1 MVAADAEVG
10 GELDSSHELLK
21 AIRLEETS
29 FLEFREVR
37 FSGSRVVGP
46 ALDELADEIAAFANS
61 RGGVLVLG
69 VDDKS
74 RDIVGIPLDRLDE
87 VAGYVKE
94 ICNDSVTP
102 PIEQIVLDRLSVPSG
117 SGRTVSI
124 VKLEVPRSL
133 FVHRSPG
140 GYWHRVGDSKRVM
153 TPEFLARLFQ
163 QRSQARL
170 IRFDEQAVASAHLDD
185 LSEHLWTRFRT
196 SRSDDEQ
203 ETFLAKLGMAV
214 RADDGKVR
222 PTVAGALMGSKTPER
237 WLPNAYVQA
246 VAYRGSSVTADA
258 VAANYQ
264 LDAADITGPLD
275 QQIIEATRFVLKN
288 MRRGASKTV
297 GRVDVPQF
305 DMAAVFEA
313 LVNAVA
319 HRDYA
324 IHGAKIRLR
333 LFSDRLEL
341 FSPGALA
348 NSLTVDSLRYR
359 QTARNE
365 TICSLLTRCP
375 APDEPWLTEGRT
387 HFMEKRG
394 EGVPIILDNS
404 AALAGREPEYRVLDD
419 AELMLTIHSAR
430 TEQTDL

>member
-1 MVAADAEVG
+1 M
-10 GELDSSHELLK
+10 LDRSHELLE
-21 AIRLEETS
+21 AIRLGETS
-29 FLEFREVR
+29 FLELKEVR
-37 FSGSRVVGP
+37 FSERKVTGPSR
-46 ALDELADEIAAFANS
+46 DDLADELTAFANS
-61 RGGVLVLG
+61 QGGVLVLG
-69 VDDKS
+69 VEDKS
-74 RDIVGIPLDRLDE
+74 RDIVGIPHDKLDVVVD
-87 VAGYVKE
+87 YVKE
-94 ICNDSVTP
+94 ICNDSITP
-102 PIEQIVLDRLSVPSG
+102 PIEQLVLDRLSVPSG

-163 QRSQARL
+163 QRSQTRL
-170 IRFDEQAVASAHLDD
+170 IRFDEQPVAGARLGD

-196 SRSDDEQ
+196 SRSDHEQ
-203 ETFLAKLGMAV
+203 ETFLVKLGMAV
-214 RADDGKVR
+214 RADDGKAK
-222 PTVAGALMGSKTPER
+222 PTVAGVLMGSETPER

-246 VAYRGSSVTADA
+246 VAYRGRSVTADA

-275 QQIIEATRFVLKN
+275 HQIIEASRFVLKN

-324 IHGAKIRLR
+324 MHGAKIRLR
-333 LFSDRLEL
+333 LFQDRLEL

-365 TICSLLTRCP
+365 TVSSLLTRCP
-375 APDEPWLTEGRT
+375 APDEPWLTEGRV

>member
-1 MVAADAEVG
+1 M
-10 GELDSSHELLK
+10 LDSRNELLE
-21 AIRLEETS
+21 AIQLGETS
-29 FLEFREVR
+29 FLELKEVR
-37 FSGSRVVGP
+37 FSGRRVAGPSRE
-46 ALDELADEIAAFANS
+46 DLADEIAAFANS

-69 VDDKS
+69 VEDKS
-74 RDIVGIPLDRLDE
+74 RDIIGIPHDRLDA
-87 VAGYVKE
+87 VVDFVKE
-94 ICNDSVTP
+94 ICNDSITP
-102 PIEQIVLDRLSVPSG
+102 PVEQFLLDRLALPSTTG
-117 SGRTVSI
+117 STAVI
-124 VKLEVPRSL
+124 VKLDVPGSL

-153 TPEFLARLFQ
+153 TPDFLARLFQ
-163 QRSQARL
+163 QRSQTRL
-170 IRFDEQAVASAHLDD
+170 IRFDEQPVANAHLDD
-185 LSEHLWTRFRT
+185 LSEDLWARLRT
-196 SRSDDEQ
+196 SRSDHER
-203 ETFLAKLGMAV
+203 ETFLTKLGMAV
-214 RADDGKVR
+214 RVDDGTVT
-222 PTVAGALMGSKTPER
+222 PTVAGVLMGSETPER

-246 VAYRGSSVTADA
+246 VAYRGTSVTDER

-275 QQIIEATRFVLKN
+275 RQIIEASRFVLKN
-288 MRRGASKTV
+288 MRRSASKIV
-297 GRVDVPQF
+297 GRVDEPQF

-324 IHGAKIRLR
+324 MHGAKIRLR
-333 LFSDRLEL
+333 LFADRLEL

-365 TICSLLTRCP
+365 TVCSLLTRCP
-375 APDEPWLTEGRT
+375 APDEPWLTEGRA

-404 AALAGREPEYRVLDD
+404 TALSGREPEFRVLDD
-419 AELMLTIHSAR
+419 AELMLTIHAGDVGQAD
-430 TEQTDL
+430 E